1 MSFERVK
8 PFAEAITG
16 AHMGPTPSWSRSLED
31 LPWREHPLFTGDR
44 RFGKAEPPSAKRPE
58 QTLP

>member
-1 MSFERVK
+1 MSFDRVK

-16 AHMGPTPSWSRSLED
+16 AHMVPRQAGLGRLRSY
-31 LPWREHPLFTGDR
+31 RGVNTRFFTGGR
-44 RFGKAEPPSAKRPE
+44 RFGEAEPASAKRPE

>member
-1 MSFERVK
+1 MSFDRVK

-16 AHMGPTPSWSRSLED
+16 AHMGPTPSWTRSLEV
-31 LPWREHPLFTGDR
+31 LPWREHPLFTGGR
-44 RFGKAEPPSAKRPE
+44 RFGEAEPASAKRSE